1 VDSTQISSMRL
12 KQAAVTNMLLLAALI
27 AFFLIINT
35 LKVTFAQ
42 FYFAAAILVFF
53 QGAVGLL
60 KRNSTKS
67 IFPIFEKVALYE
79 KEKMGSEWVK
89 YKRAGYIWS
98 VVLSCMFLVQSYT
111 FNDSLDQVFQL
122 ELFLMFIVAFSVLI
136 LMNIHLIIHFRKV
149 DGASSPAEFKG
160 YTRRTYTASFWA
172 GILMASIII
181 FVFISTFL

>member
-1 VDSTQISSMRL
+1 MDSPQISSMRL
-12 KQAAVTNMLLLAALI
+12 KQAAVTNVLLLASII

-42 FYFAAAILVFF
+42 FYLAASILMFF
-53 QGAVGLL
+53 QGVIGLL
-60 KRNSTKS
+60 KRDSTKS

-89 YKRAGYIWS
+89 YKRAGYFWS
-98 VVLSCMFLVQSYT
+98 LILSCMFLVQSYT
-111 FNDSLDQVFQL
+111 FNDSLDHVFQF

-149 DGASSPAEFKG
+149 DQNSSPAEFKG
-160 YTRRTYTASFWA
+160 YTRSTYTASFWA
-172 GILMASIII
+172 GILMAAIIV
-181 FVFISTFL
+181 FVLISTFF